1 MSEVKLTI
9 LYEGKDCMKECPHLT
24 AGPYSEGYYCVL
36 FGRPITGMLRCLECQ
51 LATAREE

>member
-36 FGRPITGMLRCLECQ
+36 FGRPITGMFRCLECQ